1 MDDSQNR
8 STHSS
13 PRHWMEVKYFG
24 ERAPYTKRID
34 ELAVPPPVWEHRGRE
49 NILSLMGI
57 ESRRLGRRARSLV
70 TIRNKQFQTNHT
82 LTKRRRALLDK
93 LTRKEMN
100 LSFIFERFKISA
112 SRFANFHEWIRIRRI
127 GGISFSSIPVIK
139 VSNVPYLLER
149 IGAEINCSSHQ
160 HILEQILPSSI
171 IVWSQD
177 WILNDIN

>member
-112 SRFANFHEWIRIRRI
+112 SRFANFHE
-127 GGISFSSIPVIK
+127 
-139 VSNVPYLLER
+139 
-149 IGAEINCSSHQ
+149 
-160 HILEQILPSSI
+160 
-171 IVWSQD
+171 
-177 WILNDIN
+177 